1 MYEAIV
7 VDDTIRFVYDR
18 SKEKI
23 KSFSSDS
30 NGDDKEEPS
39 EPDCDEDQLK
49 EQEEETGEINDATIN
64 QVF

>member
-1 MYEAIV
+1 LYGSIV
-7 VDDTIRFVYDR
+7 VDDTIRFIYDT

-30 NGDDKEEPS
+30 NGDDKES
-39 EPDCDEDQLK
+39 NEPDYDEDQLK

>member
-1 MYEAIV
+1 LYEAIV
-7 VDDTIRFVYDR
+7 VDDTIRFVYDT

-30 NGDDKEEPS
+30 NGDDKES
-39 EPDCDEDQLK
+39 NEPDYDEDQLK

>member
-1 MYEAIV
+1 LYLAP
-7 VDDTIRFVYDR
+7 IRFVYDT

-30 NGDDKEEPS
+30 NGDDKES
-39 EPDCDEDQLK
+39 NEPDYDEDQLK

>member
-1 MYEAIV
+1 LYEAIV

-30 NGDDKEEPS
+30 NGDDKES
-39 EPDCDEDQLK
+39 NEPDYDEDQLK
-49 EQEEETGEINDATIN
+49 EQEEETGEINEATIN